1 MDSCRHDAQ
10 ESLKRLYWRC
20 RRGTR
25 ELDLLLL
32 RFLERDY
39 PGLSATEQSL
49 FGDLLDESD
58 PDLYA
63 WLSGQCEPS
72 NPDYLRI
79 IGRIKGTSKR
89 S

>member
-1 MDSCRHDAQ
+1 MNDAQ
-10 ESLKRLYWRC
+10 EELKRLYWRC

-39 PGLSATEQSL
+39 PGLPATAQAL
-49 FGDLLDESD
+49 FGSLLEESD

-63 WLSGQCEPS
+63 WFSGQCEPS
-72 NPDYLRI
+72 NPDYLFI
-79 IGRIKGTSKR
+79 IDRVKAASNNER
-89 S
+89 